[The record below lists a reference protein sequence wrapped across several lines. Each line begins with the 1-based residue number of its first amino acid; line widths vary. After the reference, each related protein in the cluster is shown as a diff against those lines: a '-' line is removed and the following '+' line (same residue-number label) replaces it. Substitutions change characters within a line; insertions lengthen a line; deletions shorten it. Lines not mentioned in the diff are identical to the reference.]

1 MIRTIHR
8 AKYVFAEADLL
19 LPDAAV
25 HVSVPGRISRV
36 EPWPSGSTH
45 LDAEVIDWGSALI
58 LPGLVNAHT
67 HLELTRLHGQLTNFT
82 SFTDWVSQ
90 LIRIRQPWTRE
101 EYVQSTRQGAKMAL
115 AAGTTLV
122 GDVSAS
128 GASWEALK
136 LEKLRKVVFE
146 EVRSPV
152 PELAAEKIL
161 ELEQQ
166 LDSIRTDELLSI
178 GISPHAPYSVS
189 EELYLAAYALAR
201 RRGLLLAL
209 HVAETEGE
217 VEFLLTGTG
226 EFEKFL
232 MAKGVLVANWK
243 PPGLAPITYFE
254 KLKILHQP
262 ALLIHCNY
270 LDKNSMAIILRSR
283 SSVVYC
289 PRSHAFFGHKKH
301 PVRELMDL
309 GVNVAL
315 GTDSLASNDSLS
327 ILDEMRF
334 LFEKRRDLRTD
345 EIFRMATLNGAA
357 ALGFQGFLGRLR
369 RGHWAD
375 LTIVDLP
382 NDPGPKNLTTQILEG
397 AGEIVA
403 TVVRGEIAWKRQ

>member
-8 AKYVFAEADLL
+8 AKYVLAETDHLL
-19 LPDAAV
+19 SDAAV

-36 EPWPSGSTH
+36 EPWPSGSAH
-45 LDAEVIDWGSALI
+45 LEAEVIDWGSALI

-67 HLELTRLHGQLTNFT
+67 HLELTHLHGRLTNFA

-90 LIRIRQPWTRE
+90 LIQSRQSWTRQ
-101 EYVQSTRQGAKMAL
+101 EYVQSTREGAKMAL

-122 GDVSAS
+122 GDISAS

-146 EVRSPV
+146 EVRSPL

-161 ELEQQ
+161 ALEKQ
-166 LDSIRTDELLSI
+166 LDSVRTDELLSI
-178 GISPHAPYSVS
+178 GIAPHAPYSVS
-189 EELYLAAYALAR
+189 EELYLASFALAR
-201 RRGLLLAL
+201 SRGLLLAM

-217 VEFLLTGTG
+217 LEFLLTGTG

-232 MAKGVLVANWK
+232 TAKGVLPRNWK
-243 PPGLAPITYFE
+243 APGQAPIIHFE
-254 KLKILHQP
+254 ELKILHKP

-289 PRSHAFFGHKKH
+289 PRSHAFFGHKQH

-309 GVNVAL
+309 GINVAL
-315 GTDSLASNDSLS
+315 GTDSLASNETLS

-334 LFEKRRDLRTD
+334 LFEKRRDLRVD

-375 LTIVDLP
+375 LTIVGLP
-382 NDPGPKNLTTQILEG
+382 DDPGPKTLTTQVLEG